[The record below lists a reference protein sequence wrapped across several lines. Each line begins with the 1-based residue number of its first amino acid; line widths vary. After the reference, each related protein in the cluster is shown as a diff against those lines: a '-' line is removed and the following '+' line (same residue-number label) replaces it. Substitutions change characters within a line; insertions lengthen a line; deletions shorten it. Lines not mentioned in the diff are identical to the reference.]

1 LIDMHI
7 KNKQMESIDIIN
19 LIDDL
24 KTIYHTDHMQDR
36 LNVWKDKV
44 IKMDMN
50 NEWNSLQLKSELES
64 ELVII
69 KSILQRIKE

>member
-1 LIDMHI
+1 MHI

>member
-1 LIDMHI
+1 
-7 KNKQMESIDIIN
+7 MEPIDIIN
-19 LIDDL
+19 FIDDL
-24 KTIYHTDHMQDR
+24 KTIYQPEHMQDR

-50 NEWNSLQLKSELES
+50 NEWDSLQLKSELEA

-69 KSILQRIKE
+69 KSILSRIKI

>member
-1 LIDMHI
+1 
-7 KNKQMESIDIIN
+7 MEPIDIIN

>member
-1 LIDMHI
+1 
-7 KNKQMESIDIIN
+7 MEPIDIIN

-24 KTIYHTDHMQDR
+24 KTIYRADHMQDR

>member
-1 LIDMHI
+1 MHI
-7 KNKQMESIDIIN
+7 KNKQMEPIDIIN

>member
-1 LIDMHI
+1 
-7 KNKQMESIDIIN
+7 MESIDIIN